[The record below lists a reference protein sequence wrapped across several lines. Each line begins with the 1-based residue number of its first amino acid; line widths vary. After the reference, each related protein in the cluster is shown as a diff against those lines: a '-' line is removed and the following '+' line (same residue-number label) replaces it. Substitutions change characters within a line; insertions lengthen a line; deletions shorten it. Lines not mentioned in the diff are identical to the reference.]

1 MTREHTSLDSLTI
14 VFHNANRNPSHM
26 SSLLSS
32 LSRHVDVLCIQEPWY
47 GPLKHIPAPG
57 GKRNVAMPGD
67 RTNDHR
73 YFGTQSDSHWR
84 LFEPS
89 KTDHDNPPRVVCY
102 VNTRLPLTRAFSH
115 LALRHRDAI
124 LLGLQLRSSD
134 PPLFLLNVYNDP
146 RGHSAVLTNLISL
159 LPRLPDQVRCVGG
172 DFNLH
177 SPDWDPSWGTSSP
190 RTDLLTLS
198 HLTGAWDLDLRS
210 PVDVPTHFPHN
221 PRLQGSVIDL
231 VWSPRDHPRDSVQVR
246 AAARGLSDHA
256 LLYVTLPTDP
266 ISLLGPPAI
275 SDDDLEDF
283 LTDLAQ
289 TLVGFFNSTP
299 RPDSGPDVELYT
311 QALYDSISSTWE
323 SHAQPRNLC
332 VRSKPWWNNHRDTPS
347 NTALPKISQLQ
358 RLEARRSYFKAIRDA
373 KRAFFEQRIHNVATN
388 NAQVWDLTAW
398 YKPRRSDTA
407 DIVDSL
413 GNPILTPEDLRDNAG
428 PTFHSAEVGP
438 RHPY

>member
-115 LALRHRDAI
+115 PALRHRDAI

-146 RGHSAVLTNLISL
+146 RGHSAVLTDLISL

-221 PRLQGSVIDL
+221 PRLRGSVIDL

-275 SDDDLEDF
+275 SDDNLEDF

-358 RLEARRSYFKAIRDA
+358 RLEARRSYFKAIRNA
-373 KRAFFEQRIHNVATN
+373 KRAFFEQRIHDVATN
-388 NAQVWDLTAW
+388 NARVWDLTAW

-413 GNPILTPEDLRDNAG
+413 GNP
-428 PTFHSAEVGP
+428 
-438 RHPY
+438 